1 MDNIKFNQT
10 GGFPLDTDIMGAMQ
24 TAYSLFNSLGNLA
37 GNKAIISGCT
47 VAGSS
52 VSDGVVFIDGEVLPF
67 KGGPESTNVFIKEE
81 TENRIFE
88 DGSNKPVI
96 IKRYATFGSS
106 TPDKTYQWADFVRV
120 ENFIENGIKHADFEK
135 RLKALETKKSPIPIG
150 LIAIWNKPST
160 EPIPKGWQECMD
172 LRGRFPLGWNP
183 DDLDFNELGRE
194 DGEKE
199 HTLTIQEMPEHNHE
213 YEDVYYSEAHG
224 HVGVPNAFGSARSDN
239 DNSGHQMRRT
249 SYNKGGN
256 EPHNNMPPYRII
268 RYIEFV
274 GFN

>member
-120 ENFIENGIKHADFEK
+120 ENLIENNNKHADFEA
-135 RLKALETKKSPIPIG
+135 RLQALEAKKSPVPIG
-150 LIAIWNKPST
+150 LIAIWGKPAT
-160 EPIPKGWQECMD
+160 EPIPEGWRECTD
-172 LRGRFPLGWNP
+172 LRGRFPLGWDPN
-183 DDLDFNELGRE
+183 DTDFNTVGAIG
-194 DGEKE
+194 GEKK
-199 HTLTIQEMPEHNHE
+199 HRLTIEEMPRH
-213 YEDVYYSEAHG
+213 AHG
-224 HVGVPNAFGSARSDN
+224 LTVKSNIDGHDAH
-239 DNSGHQMRRT
+239 SGGFDGGRHPFRWHNINTHEQ
-249 SYNKGGN
+249 GGN
-256 EPHNNMPPYRII
+256 QPHNNMPPYRVI
-268 RYIEFV
+268 RFIEFV